1 MSKHTPTPGEAFE
14 ATLYTW
20 VDWKG
25 RYRDEEEARAAWE
38 RMIAEVERAAADK
51 AWVEGAHAQW
61 RFDQIHLVSEIPVN
75 PYRRNEGE
83 ISGRSN

>member
-1 MSKHTPTPGEAFE
+1 MSGVDTPTPGEAFE

-25 RYRDEEEARAAWE
+25 RYRDEEEARAAWG
-38 RMIAEVERAAADK
+38 RMITEVARTAAERGFAQGAGRALELTGQDGLG
-51 AWVEGAHAQW
+51 VLTLIG
-61 RFDQIHLVSEIPVN
+61 N

-83 ISGRSN
+83 NE